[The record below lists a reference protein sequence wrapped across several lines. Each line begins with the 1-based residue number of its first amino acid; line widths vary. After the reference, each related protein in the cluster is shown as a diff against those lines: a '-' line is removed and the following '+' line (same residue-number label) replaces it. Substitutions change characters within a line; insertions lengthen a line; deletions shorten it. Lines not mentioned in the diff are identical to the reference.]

1 MIGKLS
7 DNFYTH
13 PFPRLQ
19 FSIKTRM
26 VNSTRLSFSDGLLL
40 EPVHTYV
47 KTPGYPHSPSAH
59 IGGNSGSVGTR
70 ERKVSIKVTLVSLL

>member
-1 MIGKLS
+1 MIAKLS

-26 VNSTRLSFSDGLLL
+26 VNSTRLSFSDGLLQESFL
-40 EPVHTYV
+40 AAVSDTGHTFFW
-47 KTPGYPHSPSAH
+47 TWA
-59 IGGNSGSVGTR
+59 I
-70 ERKVSIKVTLVSLL
+70 EVTGDIFLCIMHTK